1 MLSSKISNQNNYER
15 LISVRKDLFLL
26 DFSDMALVVVSS
38 VLLVSL
44 AQSLT
49 SVAAVLSDWRFLLLE
64 LRLSLLIGGRVRLH
78 SGLDWKTKSWSLIVS
93 APDRSGYGDCIDC
106 GKHSDRVLL
115 STLDLYFSTCPL
127 FSFISLWMSTIFTV
141 LSLLSSSTRDEFLSI
156 FLFLNMFLLRIF
168 LMETSPKTQ
177 YSAV

>member
-26 DFSDMALVVVSS
+26 YFSDMALVVVSS

-49 SVAAVLSDWRFLLLE
+49 SVAAVVSDWGFLLLE

-78 SGLDWKTKSWSLIVS
+78 SGLD
-93 APDRSGYGDCIDC
+93 
-106 GKHSDRVLL
+106 
-115 STLDLYFSTCPL
+115 
-127 FSFISLWMSTIFTV
+127 
-141 LSLLSSSTRDEFLSI
+141 
-156 FLFLNMFLLRIF
+156 
-168 LMETSPKTQ
+168 
-177 YSAV
+177 